1 MKNLSFGLVF
11 LMLATVLSA
20 GAAGVPGSF
29 NYQGVLRDGVGGP
42 MPAQPTLVH
51 FNLYDAAT
59 GGTLLWTNETTVLL
73 DSNGLFNVTLP
84 DVNGKLTGVIASN
97 SEIFLGLAVGTG
109 SEISPRQQLLS
120 VPFALKAGDV
130 SQASGDFTVMEALS
144 VGDGADI
151 TGQMKATS
159 VQIGGIN
166 LTTNSAGNLN
176 LAANV
181 DVTHELHVMQN
192 MRVDGATTLNGDA
205 TVSNLTV
212 AGTAQ
217 LFTRNSL
224 SNNTSFASWDG
235 SANTVLASAPSDGF
249 IVINTRCYFYFNK
262 NDDNND
268 FSYQI
273 TFANSGHGADRTI
286 SSRLHIR
293 DVNSDHGMDQD
304 NVITLPVLKGERV
317 TLTKTG
323 EWFLD
328 TDGAVSLR
336 WYFVPFGTTK

>member
-11 LMLATVLSA
+11 LMLATILSA

-192 MRVDGATTLNGDA
+192 MRVDGATT
-205 TVSNLTV
+205 VSNLIVKGETQV
-212 AGTAQ
+212 
-217 LFTRNSL
+217 FTRNSL
-224 SNNTSFASWDG
+224 NNNTNFISWRDG
-235 SANTVLASAPSDGF
+235 SAKELVGSALSDGF
-249 IVINTRCYFYFNK
+249 IIINTRCYFYLSGNV
-262 NDDNND
+262 DNND
-268 FSYQI
+268 MSFDI
-273 TFANSGHGADRTI
+273 TFSGGTHGMERTVSRRLKFYDIDSGHG
-286 SSRLHIR
+286 LHQ
-293 DVNSDHGMDQD
+293 SDI
-304 NVITLPVLKGERV
+304 ITLPVLKGEKV
-317 TLTKTG
+317 TATG
-323 EWFLD
+323 TNTPWALD
-328 TDGAVSLR
+328 GDSTIEIR